1 MAGVHQFVP
10 ALLPGDAT
18 GQHTLE
24 IRRVVQEMGLDSDI
38 YAEAV
43 HSALDGEARHF
54 TDYPRRRAEGDVL
67 LYQMAA
73 ASVLADFLFTR
84 PEPLAV
90 DYHNVTPPEFFKA
103 WDPRTAS
110 AQVWSRAQVARLAT
124 RSALG
129 IGDSAFNEA
138 ELVQM
143 GYGAT
148 TVVPILVD
156 LGVFEAEIDE
166 LRLGRLRER
175 KKGGGADWLFVGRLV
190 PNKAQHDLV
199 KAFSAYRRLYDG
211 SARLHLVGRTSVRR
225 YGEALRRFVADL
237 GLEGAVEFAEGVTQ
251 GELSAHYQAADVL
264 VSCSEHE
271 GFCVP
276 LLEAMHH
283 GLPVVAYAA
292 AAVPETMGQAGI
304 LLADKS
310 PLVVAA
316 AVHRVLGDPG
326 LRERLAAEGRRRLV
340 DFSLDRSRGRMRA
353 ALETLV
359 TPR

>member
-1 MAGVHQFVP
+1 MGGIHQFVP

-24 IRRVVQEMGLDSDI
+24 IRRLVQEMGLESEI

-43 HSALDGEARHF
+43 HPDLEGEGRHF
-54 TDYPRRRAEGDVL
+54 TDYPRRRAHGDLL

-73 ASVLADFLFTR
+73 ASVLADFLYVR

-90 DYHNVTPPEFFKA
+90 DYHNITPPEFFRP
-103 WDPRTAS
+103 WDPETAS
-110 AQVWSRAQVARLAT
+110 AQIWSRAQALRLAS
-124 RSALG
+124 RAVLG

-138 ELVQM
+138 DLVEM

-156 LGVFEAEIDE
+156 WQAFEVSVDDDALGH
-166 LRLGRLRER
+166 LLQT
-175 KKGGGADWLFVGRLV
+175 KSGGGADWLFVGRLV

-199 KAFSAYRRLYDG
+199 KAFSAYRDLYDS

-225 YGEALRRFVADL
+225 YGQALRRFVGEL
-237 GLEGAVEFAEGVTQ
+237 GLDGAVEFAEGVTQ
-251 GELSAHYQAADVL
+251 AELAAHYQAADVL
-264 VSCSEHE
+264 VSCSDHE

-283 GLPVVAYAA
+283 GVPVVAYAA
-292 AAVPETMGQAGI
+292 AAVPETLGQAGI
-304 LLADKS
+304 LLGDKS
-310 PLVVAA
+310 GLEVAA
-316 AVHRVLGDPG
+316 AVHRVLSDSE
-326 LRERLAAEGRRRLV
+326 LRGRLIAAGRRRLS
-340 DFSLDRSRGRMRA
+340 DFGLEATRRRMRQ
-353 ALETLV
+353 ALETLLSSS
-359 TPR
+359 